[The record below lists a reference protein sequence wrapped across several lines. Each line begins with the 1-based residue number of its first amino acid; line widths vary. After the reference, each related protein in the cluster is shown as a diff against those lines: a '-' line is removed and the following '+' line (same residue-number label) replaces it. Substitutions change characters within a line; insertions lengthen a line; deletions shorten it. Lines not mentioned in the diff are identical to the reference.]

1 LTYQT
6 FRTILK
12 KSVNFKEQ
20 ALNNEIINTSY
31 QIDNIPELHDRL
43 IVGTAKYLDQEL
55 ITNDPIIAKS
65 KHVKTVWK

>member
-1 LTYQT
+1 
-6 FRTILK
+6 
-12 KSVNFKEQ
+12 VNFKEQ

-31 QIDNIPELHDRL
+31 QIDDIPVLHDRL
-43 IVGTAKYLDQEL
+43 IAGTAKYLDQEL